1 MTAPKLTVEGG
12 SAAGVVV
19 AILLAIGIIALS
31 AWITVVAYR
40 GYRKSGDR
48 SVLFLAVGIAL
59 TATVPTTAR
68 IALPTAGISS
78 LLTTAAAVGVQFA
91 GLVVILYAIYGRSEA
106 VSSRLVAG
114 AAACSLAVFAAPV
127 VAVRTTDLGQ
137 STAMTAVSSV
147 TAVLGG
153 FVAVQA
159 YRGYRR
165 YDRRPMLLLA
175 VGLALLTVGSFVAIT
190 TAEWVFPVSDAVAVG
205 TVWTVELLGL
215 VAILQSLRV
224 D

>member
-1 MTAPKLTVEGG
+1 MTTPELTVEGG
-12 SAAGVVV
+12 AAVMVAL
-19 AILLAIGIIALS
+19 AILLALGIIALS
-31 AWITVVAYR
+31 AWIAAVAYR
-40 GYRKSGDR
+40 GYRQSGDR
-48 SVLFLAVGIAL
+48 SVLLLAVGIAL

-68 IALPTAGISS
+68 IALPTAGVSS
-78 LLTTAAAVGVQFA
+78 LPTTAAAVAVQFA
-91 GLVVILYAIYGRSEA
+91 GLVAILSAIYGREGVDA
-106 VSSRLVAG
+106 RLVAG
-114 AAACSLAVFAAPV
+114 ATAGSLVVFAAPMA
-127 VAVRTTDLGQ
+127 AVRATDLGQ
-137 STAMTAVSSV
+137 SAAMTAVSSV

-175 VGLALLTVGSFVAIT
+175 VGLALLTVGAFGAIT
-190 TAEWVFPVSDAVAVG
+190 AVKWLPAVSDAAAVG

>member
-1 MTAPKLTVEGG
+1 
-12 SAAGVVV
+12 
-19 AILLAIGIIALS
+19 
-31 AWITVVAYR
+31 
-40 GYRKSGDR
+40 
-48 SVLFLAVGIAL
+48 
-59 TATVPTTAR
+59 
-68 IALPTAGISS
+68 
-78 LLTTAAAVGVQFA
+78 
-91 GLVVILYAIYGRSEA
+91 
-106 VSSRLVAG
+106 
-114 AAACSLAVFAAPV
+114 
-127 VAVRTTDLGQ
+127 
-137 STAMTAVSSV
+137 MTAVSSV

>member
-1 MTAPKLTVEGG
+1 MTTPELTVEGG
-12 SAAGVVV
+12 AAVTVAL
-19 AILLAIGIIALS
+19 AILLALGIIALS
-31 AWITVVAYR
+31 AWIAAVAYR
-40 GYRKSGDR
+40 GYRQSGDR
-48 SVLFLAVGIAL
+48 SVLLLAVGIAL

-68 IALPTAGISS
+68 IALPTAGVSS
-78 LLTTAAAVGVQFA
+78 LPTTAAAVAVQFA
-91 GLVVILYAIYGRSEA
+91 GLVAILAAIYGRPA
-106 VSSRLVAG
+106 VDARLVAG
-114 AAACSLAVFAAPV
+114 ATTGSLVVFAAPMA
-127 VAVRTTDLGQ
+127 AVRATDLGP

-175 VGLALLTVGSFVAIT
+175 VGLALLTVGAFVAIT
-190 TAEWVFPVSDAVAVG
+190 AVEWLPAVSDAAAVG

>member
-1 MTAPKLTVEGG
+1 MTTPELTVEGG
-12 SAAGVVV
+12 AAVMVAL
-19 AILLAIGIIALS
+19 AILLALGIIALS
-31 AWITVVAYR
+31 AWIAAVAYR
-40 GYRKSGDR
+40 GYRQSGDR
-48 SVLFLAVGIAL
+48 SVLLLAVGIAL

-68 IALPTAGISS
+68 IALPTAGVSS
-78 LLTTAAAVGVQFA
+78 LPTTAAAVAVQFA
-91 GLVVILYAIYGRSEA
+91 GLVAILAAIYGRPEGVDA
-106 VSSRLVAG
+106 RLVAG
-114 AAACSLAVFAAPV
+114 ATAGSLVVFAAPMA
-127 VAVRTTDLGQ
+127 AVRATDLGP

-175 VGLALLTVGSFVAIT
+175 VGLALLTVGAFVAIT
-190 TAEWVFPVSDAVAVG
+190 AVEWLPAVSDAAAVG